1 MEDVSAPDDRTRE
14 RILRFKKDFH
24 QRILDQIDRRQ
35 SLNKYELK
43 AQVESITEKIFAREE
58 LPPFLGVTKE
68 QFKKETFDNVLGYGP
83 LEDLLNDP
91 TVDDI
96 MVVGCNKV
104 FAEKDGKLQLTNRC
118 FLDEQHLRTVIDR
131 MLRVIGKAVNDLNPY
146 ADGRLEDGSRIN
158 VVVPPLA
165 LDGPMITIRKFP
177 SNPHTMEDLIHKF
190 GSVTQGLA
198 DFLRIAVRNRKNI
211 LVSGGSG
218 TGKTTL
224 LNALGNYIPHDERIV
239 TIEDTAELKLGQPH
253 VARMET
259 RQPNFEGKGVVSI
272 RDLVRNA
279 LRMRPDRII
288 VGECR
293 GGEAIDMLQAMNT
306 GHDGS
311 LTTVHANSPE
321 DVLLRLET
329 MCTMAGLDIP
339 LASIRKQI
347 AAAVDLIVQVGRFGD
362 GTRRVIA
369 VTEILESKADSYALQ
384 DLFLFQRELVREDGG
399 IEGELKPTGKVPK
412 SFESFVQEERD
423 QLKEIFSSN
432 KKVKAASAKVA
443 AEKDASYKKAEASAE
458 TARPKKD
465 VDKEAAKK

>member
-1 MEDVSAPDDRTRE
+1 MADVSAPDDRTRE

-58 LPPFLGVTKE
+58 LPPFLGLTKE

-83 LEDLLNDP
+83 LEDLLNEAG
-91 TVDDI
+91 VDDI
-96 MVVGCNKV
+96 MVVGYAKI
-104 FAEKDGKLQLTNRC
+104 FAEKDGKLQLTNRS

-131 MLRVIGKAVNDLNPY
+131 MLRVIGKSVNDLNPY

-165 LDGPMITIRKFP
+165 LDGPQITIRKFP

-198 DFLRIAVRNRKNI
+198 DFMRIAVRNRKNI
-211 LVSGGSG
+211 VISGGSG

-224 LNALGNYIPHDERIV
+224 LNALSNAIPDDERIV
-239 TIEDTAELKLGQPH
+239 TIEDTAELKLRQPH

-259 RQPNFEGKGVVSI
+259 RQPNFEGKGVVTI

-279 LRMRPDRII
+279 LRMRPDRIV

-311 LTTVHANSPE
+311 LTTIHANSPE

-347 AAAVDLIVQVGRFGD
+347 GAAIDLIVQVARFGD

-369 VTEILESKADSYALQ
+369 VTEILEAQDHAYTLQ
-384 DLFLFQRELVREDGG
+384 DLFLFHRELVREDGR
-399 IEGELKPTGKVPK
+399 IEGDLRPTGKTPK
-412 SFESFVQEERD
+412 SFESFVQSERD
-423 QLKEIFSSN
+423 QLKEIFSAG
-432 KKVKAASAKVA
+432 KKARAAA
-443 AEKDASYKKAEASAE
+443 AAKAEAPAKAE
-458 TARPKKD
+458 PPAPAAKSKKD
-465 VDKEAAKK
+465 AEKEAAKK